1 MSVNK
6 VILVGRL
13 GRDPETRYMP
23 SGDAVTNFSIAT
35 DEQWRD
41 RNGERQTRTEWHNIT
56 LFGKLGEIA
65 SQYLRKGSQVY
76 IEGRIQSRKYSGK
89 DGIERTAYD
98 IIGNEMK
105 MLGSRNDGA
114 SAGGGYDQTGGGAD
128 YAQGGNNYSQG
139 GYDAA
144 PAASSPPPAAP
155 RRQVPRPAPTPA
167 PVDDI
172 DDDIPF

>member
-23 SGDAVTNFSIAT
+23 NGDAITNFSLAT

-65 SQYLRKGSQVY
+65 GQYLRKGSQVF
-76 IEGRIQSRKYSGK
+76 IEGKIQSRKYTGK

-105 MLGSRNDGA
+105 MLGNRNDG
-114 SAGGGYDQTGGGAD
+114 SDS
-128 YAQGGNNYSQG
+128 GNNN
-139 GYDAA
+139 AA
-144 PAASSPPPAAP
+144 PPTSNPPPEAP
-155 RRQVPRPAPTPA
+155 RRQPPQQTPTTP
-167 PVDDI
+167 PIDDI
-172 DDDIPF
+172 DDSIPF

>member
-13 GRDPETRYMP
+13 GRDPETRYLP

-41 RNGERQTRTEWHNIT
+41 RNGERQSRTEWHNIT

-65 SQYLRKGSQVY
+65 GQYLRKGSLVF
-76 IEGRIQSRKYSGK
+76 IEGRIQSRKYTGK
-89 DGIERTAYD
+89 DGIERVAYD

-105 MLGSRNDGA
+105 MLGSKQDGGA
-114 SAGGGYDQTGGGAD
+114 ANGYDTMGVPSADTGMGAD
-128 YAQGGNNYSQG
+128 RYVAEP
-139 GYDAA
+139 A
-144 PAASSPPPAAP
+144 PAPAAP
-155 RRQVPRPAPTPA
+155 RRQPPRPAPMPA
-167 PVDDI
+167 AVDDI

>member
-23 SGDAVTNFSIAT
+23 NGDAITNFSLAT

-41 RNGERQTRTEWHNIT
+41 RNGERQTRTEWHNVS
-56 LFGKLGEIA
+56 LYGKLGEIA
-65 SQYLRKGSQVY
+65 NQYLRKGSQVF
-76 IEGRIQSRKYSGK
+76 IEGKIQSRKYTDK
-89 DGIERTAYD
+89 DGIERMAYN

-105 MLGSRNDGA
+105 MLGNRNDG
-114 SAGGGYDQTGGGAD
+114 SDS
-128 YAQGGNNYSQG
+128 GNNN
-139 GYDAA
+139 AA
-144 PAASSPPPAAP
+144 PPTSSNPPPAAP
-155 RRQVPRPAPTPA
+155 RRQPPQQTPTTP
-167 PVDDI
+167 PIDDI

>member
-23 SGDAVTNFSIAT
+23 NGGAITNFSLAT

-41 RNGERQTRTEWHNIT
+41 RNGERHTRTEWHNIT
-56 LFGKLGEIA
+56 LFGKLGEIT
-65 SQYLRKGSQVY
+65 SQYLRKGSQVF
-76 IEGRIQSRKYSGK
+76 IEGKIQSRKYTGK

-105 MLGSRNDGA
+105 MLGNRNDG
-114 SAGGGYDQTGGGAD
+114 SDS
-128 YAQGGNNYSQG
+128 GNNN
-139 GYDAA
+139 AA
-144 PAASSPPPAAP
+144 PPTSNAPPQHESTTAP
-155 RRQVPRPAPTPA
+155 I
-167 PVDDI
+167 DDI

>member
-13 GRDPETRYMP
+13 GRDPETRYIP
-23 SGDAVTNFSIAT
+23 SGDAITNFSIAT

-65 SQYLRKGSQVY
+65 SQYLRKGSQVF
-76 IEGRIQSRKYSGK
+76 IEGKIQSRKYTGK

-105 MLGSRNDGA
+105 MLGNRNDG
-114 SAGGGYDQTGGGAD
+114 SDS
-128 YAQGGNNYSQG
+128 GNNNAVPPTSN
-139 GYDAA
+139 
-144 PAASSPPPAAP
+144 PPPAAP
-155 RRQVPRPAPTPA
+155 RRQPPQHESTAAPI
-167 PVDDI
+167 DNI

>member
-23 SGDAVTNFSIAT
+23 NGDAITNFSLAT

-65 SQYLRKGSQVY
+65 SQYLRKGSQVF
-76 IEGRIQSRKYSGK
+76 IEGKIQSRKYTGK
-89 DGIERTAYD
+89 DGIERMAYD
-98 IIGNEMK
+98 IIGSEMK
-105 MLGSRNDGA
+105 MLGNRNDGFD
-114 SAGGGYDQTGGGAD
+114 S
-128 YAQGGNNYSQG
+128 GNNN
-139 GYDAA
+139 AA
-144 PAASSPPPAAP
+144 PPTSNPPPAAP
-155 RRQVPRPAPTPA
+155 RRQPPQQTPTTP
-167 PVDDI
+167 PIDDI
-172 DDDIPF
+172 EDDIPF

>member
-23 SGDAVTNFSIAT
+23 NGDAITNFSLAT

-41 RNGERQTRTEWHNIT
+41 RNGERQTRTEWHNVS
-56 LFGKLGEIA
+56 LYGKLGEIA
-65 SQYLRKGSQVY
+65 GQYLRKGSQVF
-76 IEGRIQSRKYSGK
+76 IEGKIQSRKYTGK

-105 MLGSRNDGA
+105 MLSNRNDG
-114 SAGGGYDQTGGGAD
+114 SDS
-128 YAQGGNNYSQG
+128 GNNN
-139 GYDAA
+139 AA
-144 PAASSPPPAAP
+144 PPTSNAPPQHESTTAP
-155 RRQVPRPAPTPA
+155 I
-167 PVDDI
+167 DDI

>member
-23 SGDAVTNFSIAT
+23 SGDAITNFSIAT

-41 RNGERQTRTEWHNIT
+41 RNGERQTRTEWHNVS
-56 LFGKLGEIA
+56 LYGKLGEIA
-65 SQYLRKGSQVY
+65 GQYLRKGSQVF
-76 IEGRIQSRKYSGK
+76 IEGKIQSRKYTGK

-105 MLGSRNDGA
+105 MLGNRNDG
-114 SAGGGYDQTGGGAD
+114 SDS
-128 YAQGGNNYSQG
+128 GNNN
-139 GYDAA
+139 AA
-144 PAASSPPPAAP
+144 PPTSNPPPAAP
-155 RRQVPRPAPTPA
+155 RRQPPQQTPTTP
-167 PVDDI
+167 PIDDI
-172 DDDIPF
+172 DDSIPF

>member
-13 GRDPETRYMP
+13 GRDPETRYIP
-23 SGDAVTNFSIAT
+23 NGEAITNFSLAT

-65 SQYLRKGSQVY
+65 GQYLRKGSQVF
-76 IEGRIQSRKYSGK
+76 IDGKIQSRKYTGK

-105 MLGSRNDGA
+105 MLGNRNDG
-114 SAGGGYDQTGGGAD
+114 SDSD
-128 YAQGGNNYSQG
+128 NNN
-139 GYDAA
+139 AA
-144 PAASSPPPAAP
+144 PPISNPPPAP
-155 RRQVPRPAPTPA
+155 CRQPPQHESTPA
-167 PVDDI
+167 TVDDI

>member
-23 SGDAVTNFSIAT
+23 NGDAITNFSLAT

-41 RNGERQTRTEWHNIT
+41 RNGERQTRTEWHNVS
-56 LFGKLGEIA
+56 LYGKLGEIA
-65 SQYLRKGSQVY
+65 NQYLRKGSQVF
-76 IEGRIQSRKYSGK
+76 IEGKIQSRKYTGK

-105 MLGSRNDGA
+105 MLGNRNDG
-114 SAGGGYDQTGGGAD
+114 SDS
-128 YAQGGNNYSQG
+128 GNNN
-139 GYDAA
+139 AA
-144 PAASSPPPAAP
+144 PSTSNPPPAAP
-155 RRQVPRPAPTPA
+155 RRQPPQQTPTTP
-167 PVDDI
+167 PIDDI

>member
-23 SGDAVTNFSIAT
+23 NGDAITNFSIAT

-41 RNGERQTRTEWHNIT
+41 RNGERQTRAEWHNIT

-65 SQYLRKGSQVY
+65 GQYLRKGSQVF
-76 IEGRIQSRKYSGK
+76 IEGKIQSRKYTGK
-89 DGIERTAYD
+89 DGIERMAYD

-105 MLGSRNDGA
+105 MLGNRNDG
-114 SAGGGYDQTGGGAD
+114 SDS
-128 YAQGGNNYSQG
+128 GNNN
-139 GYDAA
+139 AA
-144 PAASSPPPAAP
+144 PPTSNPPPAAP
-155 RRQVPRPAPTPA
+155 RRQPPQHESTAAPI
-167 PVDDI
+167 DNI

>member
-23 SGDAVTNFSIAT
+23 SGDAITNFSIAT

-65 SQYLRKGSQVY
+65 SQYLRKGSQVF
-76 IEGRIQSRKYSGK
+76 IEGRIQSRKYTGK

-114 SAGGGYDQTGGGAD
+114 SGSGNSYDQMNGGNN
-128 YAQGGNNYSQG
+128 YAQGGNYNQD

-155 RRQVPRPAPTPA
+155 RRQAPRPAPTPA

>member
-23 SGDAVTNFSIAT
+23 NGDAITNFSLAT

-41 RNGERQTRTEWHNIT
+41 RNGERQTRTEWHNVS
-56 LFGKLGEIA
+56 LYGKLGEIA
-65 SQYLRKGSQVY
+65 NQYLRKGSQVF
-76 IEGRIQSRKYSGK
+76 IEGKIQSRKYTDK
-89 DGIERTAYD
+89 DGIERMAYN

-105 MLGSRNDGA
+105 MLGNRNDG
-114 SAGGGYDQTGGGAD
+114 SDS
-128 YAQGGNNYSQG
+128 GNNN
-139 GYDAA
+139 AA
-144 PAASSPPPAAP
+144 PSTSNPPPAAP
-155 RRQVPRPAPTPA
+155 RRQPPQQTPTTP
-167 PVDDI
+167 PIDDI

>member
-13 GRDPETRYMP
+13 GRDPETRYIP
-23 SGDAVTNFSIAT
+23 NGEAITNFSLAT

-65 SQYLRKGSQVY
+65 GQYLRKGSQVF
-76 IEGRIQSRKYSGK
+76 IDGKIQSRKYTDK
-89 DGIERTAYD
+89 DGIERMAYN

-105 MLGSRNDGA
+105 MLGNRNDG
-114 SAGGGYDQTGGGAD
+114 SDYD
-128 YAQGGNNYSQG
+128 NNN
-139 GYDAA
+139 AA
-144 PAASSPPPAAP
+144 PPTPNPSPAAP
-155 RRQVPRPAPTPA
+155 CRQPPQHESTPA
-167 PVDDI
+167 TVDDI

>member
-23 SGDAVTNFSIAT
+23 NGDAITNFSLAT

-41 RNGERQTRTEWHNIT
+41 RNGERQTRTEWHNVS
-56 LFGKLGEIA
+56 LYGKLGEIA
-65 SQYLRKGSQVY
+65 GQYLRKGSQVF
-76 IEGRIQSRKYSGK
+76 IEGKIQSRKYTDK
-89 DGIERTAYD
+89 DGIERMAYN

-105 MLGSRNDGA
+105 MLGNRNDG
-114 SAGGGYDQTGGGAD
+114 SDS
-128 YAQGGNNYSQG
+128 GNNN
-139 GYDAA
+139 AA
-144 PAASSPPPAAP
+144 PPTSNPPPAAP
-155 RRQVPRPAPTPA
+155 RRQPPQHESTTAPIG
-167 PVDDI
+167 DI

>member
-23 SGDAVTNFSIAT
+23 NGDAITNFSLAT

-65 SQYLRKGSQVY
+65 SQYLRKGSQVF
-76 IEGRIQSRKYSGK
+76 IEGKIQSRKYTGK
-89 DGIERTAYD
+89 DGIERMAYD

-105 MLGSRNDGA
+105 MLGNRNDGFD
-114 SAGGGYDQTGGGAD
+114 S
-128 YAQGGNNYSQG
+128 GNNN
-139 GYDAA
+139 AA
-144 PAASSPPPAAP
+144 PPTSNPPPAAP
-155 RRQVPRPAPTPA
+155 RRQPPQQTPTTP
-167 PVDDI
+167 PIDDI

>member
-23 SGDAVTNFSIAT
+23 NGDAITNFSLAT

-56 LFGKLGEIA
+56 LFGKLSEIA
-65 SQYLRKGSQVY
+65 SQYLRKGSQVF
-76 IEGRIQSRKYSGK
+76 IEGKIQSRKYTGK

-98 IIGNEMK
+98 IIGSEMK
-105 MLGSRNDGA
+105 MLGNRNDG
-114 SAGGGYDQTGGGAD
+114 SDS
-128 YAQGGNNYSQG
+128 GNNN
-139 GYDAA
+139 AA
-144 PAASSPPPAAP
+144 PPTSNPPPAAP
-155 RRQVPRPAPTPA
+155 RRQPPQQTPTTPQI
-167 PVDDI
+167 DDI

>member
-23 SGDAVTNFSIAT
+23 NGDAITNFSLAT

-65 SQYLRKGSQVY
+65 GQYLRKGSQVF
-76 IEGRIQSRKYSGK
+76 IEGKIQSRKYTGK

-105 MLGSRNDGA
+105 MLGNRNDGFD
-114 SAGGGYDQTGGGAD
+114 S
-128 YAQGGNNYSQG
+128 GNNS
-139 GYDAA
+139 AA
-144 PAASSPPPAAP
+144 PPTSSNPPPAAP
-155 RRQVPRPAPTPA
+155 RRQPPQQTPTTP
-167 PVDDI
+167 PIDDI

>member
-23 SGDAVTNFSIAT
+23 NGDAITNFSLAT

-65 SQYLRKGSQVY
+65 GQYLRKGSQVF
-76 IEGRIQSRKYSGK
+76 IEGKIQSRKYTGK

-105 MLGSRNDGA
+105 MLGNRNDGFD
-114 SAGGGYDQTGGGAD
+114 S
-128 YAQGGNNYSQG
+128 GNNN
-139 GYDAA
+139 AA
-144 PAASSPPPAAP
+144 PPTSSNPPPEAP
-155 RRQVPRPAPTPA
+155 RRQPPQQTPTTP
-167 PVDDI
+167 PIDDI
-172 DDDIPF
+172 EDDIPF

>member
-23 SGDAVTNFSIAT
+23 NGDAITNFSLAT

-41 RNGERQTRTEWHNIT
+41 RNGERQTRAEWHNVS
-56 LFGKLGEIA
+56 LYGKLGEIA
-65 SQYLRKGSQVY
+65 NQYLRKGSQVF
-76 IEGRIQSRKYSGK
+76 IEGKIQSRKYTGN
-89 DGIERTAYD
+89 DGIERTAYN
-98 IIGNEMK
+98 IIGNEMR
-105 MLGSRNDGA
+105 MLGDRNDG
-114 SAGGGYDQTGGGAD
+114 SDS
-128 YAQGGNNYSQG
+128 GNNN
-139 GYDAA
+139 AA
-144 PAASSPPPAAP
+144 PPTSSNLPPAAP
-155 RRQVPRPAPTPA
+155 RRQPPQQTPTTP